1 MKNVNMKNDRIK
13 NILISSWRIYQQNY
27 IIFTQIMII
36 FFAILG
42 LGIYVLDSWINFS
55 ELSEIYNS
63 RSEDKLDTFF
73 NELAAK
79 DSLNS
84 IILFL
89 ISIYIFLKGLYLGVI
104 KISFLLNILCKYILY
119 RWFSTSIDVD

>member
-13 NILISSWRIYQQNY
+13 NILISSWRIYQDNY
-27 IIFTQIMII
+27 IIFTQIMIV
-36 FFAILG
+36 FFAIFG

-63 RSEDKLDTFF
+63 GSEDQLDTFF

-84 IILFL
+84 IIFFL
-89 ISIYIFLKGLYLGVI
+89 ISIYIFLKGWYLGVI
-104 KISFLLNILCKYILY
+104 QIAFLLNRNL
-119 RWFSTSIDVD
+119 FSVFYEGEFDFI